1 MTNTPMTKKLSI
13 VVAIS
18 SNNAIGKGNELLWH
32 LSADLKHFKN
42 ITTGHTIIM
51 GRKTYESIGKP
62 LPNRRSIVITHNKG
76 YKIEGAE
83 VVHSL
88 DDALNLL
95 DENEEGYI
103 IGGAQIYKQALPFC
117 DKIYLTTVHHHFD
130 ADAFF
135 PEIDKNMW
143 KETEK
148 AENKADEKNEFDYT
162 FSTLER
168 M

>member
-1 MTNTPMTKKLSI
+1 MTDTLITKKLSI
-13 VVAIS
+13 VVAVS
-18 SNNAIGKGNELLWH
+18 SNNAIGKGNELLWY

-62 LPNRRSIVITHNKG
+62 LPNRRSIVITHNKD

-88 DDALNLL
+88 NDALDLL
-95 DENEEGYI
+95 GENEEGFI
-103 IGGAQIYKQALPFC
+103 IGGAQIYNQVLPFC
-117 DKIYLTTVHHHFD
+117 NKIYLTTVHHHFD

-135 PEIDKNMW
+135 PEIDRKVW

-148 AENKADEKNEFDYT
+148 AEHKADERNEFDYT
-162 FSTLER
+162 FSTLEK

>member
-1 MTNTPMTKKLSI
+1 MIITNKKLSI
-13 VVAIS
+13 VVAVS
-18 SNNAIGKGNELLWH
+18 ANNAIGKENELLWH
-32 LSADLKHFKN
+32 LPADLKHFKN
-42 ITTGHTIIM
+42 ITSGHTIIM
-51 GRKTYESIGKP
+51 GRKTYESIGRP
-62 LPNRRSIVITHNKG
+62 LPNRRNIVITRNKD

-88 DDALNLL
+88 DNAIDLL
-95 DENEEGYI
+95 GEYEEGYI
-103 IGGAQIYKQALPFC
+103 IGGEQIYNIALPFC
-117 DKIYLTTVHHHFD
+117 GKIYLTTVHHHFD

-135 PEIDKNMW
+135 PEIDKSIW

-148 AENKADEKNEFDYT
+148 VENKADDKNEFDYT